1 MISRL
6 ARFGIAGLVA
16 VADRATKHWI
26 ETNFGAWDSYPIIPN
41 VFNIINTQNR
51 GAAFGVLS
59 QSESQV
65 RHFLLIGVALVVML
79 FVAVQLW
86 RMPKGSWPANNWV
99 AVALS
104 LLVGGAAGNLY
115 DRIFHGSVT
124 DFLQVFLGSYEW
136 PSFNVADSAISTGAV
151 LLLLSLLRSPAR
163 TVS

>member
-1 MISRL
+1 MISRP
-6 ARFGIAGLVA
+6 ARFSIAGLVA

-26 ETNFGAWDSYPIIPN
+26 ESNVGAWDSHTIIPN

-59 QSESQV
+59 QSESPL
-65 RHFLLIGVALVVML
+65 RHFLLIGVAASVII

-86 RMPKGSWPANNWV
+86 RMPKGSWPATNWV
-99 AVALS
+99 AVSLA

-115 DRIFHGSVT
+115 DRIFRGSVT

-136 PSFNVADSAISTGAV
+136 PSFNVADSAISVGAI
-151 LLLLSLLRSPAR
+151 LLLISLGRSPAP